1 MEYTEWIHY
10 STIEKVWDW
19 VIKKKTIHENETN
32 IIEIVT
38 LTIYQTPNGSGWVKA
53 WECLRGKKQRENTF
67 FN

>member
-19 VIKKKTIHENETN
+19 VIKKNRKRKTIHENETN

-38 LTIYQTPNGSGWVKA
+38 LTIYQTPNGSGWVKVG
-53 WECLRGKKQRENTF
+53 EC
-67 FN
+67 